1 MLSTRVVIPMTTFMT
16 TSMTTCLRSCHRLFT
31 AALLAVLS
39 SWTADVTAAVPW
51 HADLPAASRASDAS
65 RRPVLAIFTA
75 SWSSSCST
83 LDRTTLASDEAVAL
97 VAACFEPVCV
107 DVDTNPELTRR
118 LGITKVPSAC
128 IMTADEQVLSK
139 FELPETPAGF
149 VATAARAAQEAAF
162 ASATRPEPN
171 TGITTRATDTAA
183 GPRQFAGLSVQES
196 SSLPAFGSDDSRS
209 LRATSGAVRGTVP
222 PGGQAINAVAAKV
235 RMLSDFASDADPTVG
250 NTAAIAAS
258 FRESDPSLTTGPSAA
273 PAPKPSAIAT
283 ANPTQ
288 LSTEHQAQL
297 STEHQAQLS
306 TEHQAQLSTAH
317 QAGPSTAHQAA
328 MQPELPASPFAAPV
342 ARPDVSPAPSTL
354 ASSAPPTTEIVP
366 ETATTPL
373 ASNTRSGTVSQTPLS
388 IEPAAVPTATMATS
402 APWLNAP
409 PREPTPATAATPP
422 QSSPSGQPAPQT
434 FADSRPAAP
443 AQTPTESK
451 SIVPQ
456 QPGQPTNGGG
466 PTALAQT
473 TPEAAPG
480 TPTKTKPQSA
490 AAAAA
495 SSLLATLQKPFGM
508 FAKQTKPQPNPET
521 TGLIAAVPPQDPAA
535 SPTPATATATPA
547 TADTYGSMP
556 VGLEGYCPVTLAE
569 RGSWVEGRAQ
579 WGARHRG
586 RTYLFA
592 SAEQQRAFLAD
603 PDRYAPALSGDDPV
617 LAFDAGKS
625 TPGQRRYGVTYQART
640 YLFATTETR
649 DAFAANPQRY
659 TAGAMVAESRP
670 QTAGPVVR

>member
-1 MLSTRVVIPMTTFMT
+1 MLSTRVVIPMTTSKTTFMT
-16 TSMTTCLRSCHRLFT
+16 TSMTTSITTSMTAWLRSCHRLFMV
-31 AALLAVLS
+31 ALLAVLS
-39 SWTADVTAAVPW
+39 SWTADVMAAVPW
-51 HADLPAASRASDAS
+51 HADLPAARRASDAS
-65 RRPVLAIFTA
+65 KRPVLAIFTA

-97 VAACFEPVCV
+97 VAACFEAVCV
-107 DVDTNPELTRR
+107 DVDTNPDLTRR

-149 VATAARAAQEAAF
+149 VAAAARGAQEAAF
-162 ASATRPEPN
+162 ASASRSETSSRSTESS
-171 TGITTRATDTAA
+171 A
-183 GPRQFAGLSVQES
+183 GVRQFSDLSIQES
-196 SSLPAFGSDDSRS
+196 SSLPAFGSDGGRS
-209 LRATSGAVRGTVP
+209 LHAAPNAVRGTVP

-235 RMLSDFASDADPTVG
+235 RMLSDFAGDTDPTIG
-250 NTAAIAAS
+250 NTTAIAAS
-258 FRESDPSLTTGPSAA
+258 FRESDPSLATDFSAA
-273 PAPKPSAIAT
+273 SAAKSSAIAI
-283 ANPTQ
+283 AKPT
-288 LSTEHQAQL
+288 
-297 STEHQAQLS
+297 
-306 TEHQAQLSTAH
+306 QLSTAH
-317 QAGPSTAHQAA
+317 QAEPSTSDHAA
-328 MQPELPASPFAAPV
+328 IQPGLPASPFASPV
-342 ARPDVSPAPSTL
+342 ARPEVSPAPSTI
-354 ASSAPPTTEIVP
+354 ASFVPPSSGMVP
-366 ETATTPL
+366 DTATAIPL
-373 ASNTRSGTVSQTPLS
+373 ASNSRSGTVSQTPLS
-388 IEPAAVPTATMATS
+388 IEPAAVPPATMATS

-422 QSSPSGQPAPQT
+422 QSGRSGQPASET
-434 FADSRPAAP
+434 FAESRPAVP
-443 AQTPTESK
+443 AQPPTESK
-451 SIVPQ
+451 PIVPQ
-456 QPGQPTNGGG
+456 QPGQPGTGGS

-480 TPTKTKPQSA
+480 TPTQTKPQSA

-508 FAKQTKPQPNPET
+508 FAKQAKPQPTPDT
-521 TGLIAAVPPQDPAA
+521 KGPTAAVPPQDLAA
-535 SPTPATATATPA
+535 SPTPATGDTP
-547 TADTYGSMP
+547 DTYGSMP

>member
-1 MLSTRVVIPMTTFMT
+1 MLSTRVVISMTTLMT
-16 TSMTTCLRSCHRLFT
+16 TSVTNCLRSCHRLFM

-149 VATAARAAQEAAF
+149 VAAAARAAQEAAF

-171 TGITTRATDTAA
+171 TGTTTRVTDTQANM
-183 GPRQFAGLSVQES
+183 RQFAGLLVQES

-250 NTAAIAAS
+250 NSAAIAAS

-283 ANPTQ
+283 ANA
-288 LSTEHQAQL
+288 TE
-297 STEHQAQLS
+297 
-306 TEHQAQLSTAH
+306 
-317 QAGPSTAHQAA
+317 PSTSHQAA
-328 MQPELPASPFAAPV
+328 VQPELPVLPFAAPV
-342 ARPDVSPAPSTL
+342 ARPDVSPGQSTL

-366 ETATTPL
+366 ETATTTPL

-388 IEPAAVPTATMATS
+388 IEPAAVPTAAMATS

-409 PREPTPATAATPP
+409 PREPTPATAATPS
-422 QSSPSGQPAPQT
+422 QSSPSGQPASQT

-443 AQTPTESK
+443 AQTLTESK
-451 SIVPQ
+451 PIVPQ
-456 QPGQPTNGGG
+456 QPGQPTNGGS

-508 FAKQTKPQPNPET
+508 FTKQAKPQPNPDTKE
-521 TGLIAAVPPQDPAA
+521 LIAAVPPQDPAA
-535 SPTPATATATPA
+535 SPTPA

-592 SAEQQRAFLAD
+592 SADQQRAFLAD

-659 TAGAMVAESRP
+659 TAGAIVAESRP

>member
-149 VATAARAAQEAAF
+149 VAAAARAAQEAAF

-171 TGITTRATDTAA
+171 TGITTRATDTQANM
-183 GPRQFAGLSVQES
+183 RQFAGLSVQES

-250 NTAAIAAS
+250 NSAAIAAS

-283 ANPTQ
+283 ANAI
-288 LSTEHQAQL
+288 E
-297 STEHQAQLS
+297 
-306 TEHQAQLSTAH
+306 
-317 QAGPSTAHQAA
+317 PSTSHQVA
-328 MQPELPASPFAAPV
+328 MQPELPASPFAASV
-342 ARPDVSPAPSTL
+342 ARPEVSPAQSTL

-409 PREPTPATAATPP
+409 PRESTPATAATPP

-508 FAKQTKPQPNPET
+508 FAKQTKPQPNPDTKE
-521 TGLIAAVPPQDPAA
+521 LIAAVPPQDPAA
-535 SPTPATATATPA
+535 SPTPATATPATSA

>member
-1 MLSTRVVIPMTTFMT
+1 MLSTRVVLPMTTFMTPFMT
-16 TSMTTCLRSCHRLFT
+16 TSMTTCLRPCHRLFMV
-31 AALLAVLS
+31 ALLAALS
-39 SWTADVTAAVPW
+39 GWTADVTAAVPW
-51 HADLPAASRASDAS
+51 HADLTTASRASDAS

-149 VATAARAAQEAAF
+149 VAAAARAAQEAAF

-171 TGITTRATDTAA
+171 TGTTTRATDTQANM
-183 GPRQFAGLSVQES
+183 RQFAGLSVQES
-196 SSLPAFGSDDSRS
+196 SSLPAFGSDGSRS
-209 LRATSGAVRGTVP
+209 LHATPGAVRGTVP

-235 RMLSDFASDADPTVG
+235 RMLSDFASDADPIVG
-250 NTAAIAAS
+250 NTSAIAES
-258 FRESDPSLTTGPSAA
+258 FRESDPSLTTGSSAGT
-273 PAPKPSAIAT
+273 APKPSAIAT
-283 ANPTQ
+283 ANQAQ
-288 LSTEHQAQL
+288 LSTELQAQL
-297 STEHQAQLS
+297 STEHQAELS
-306 TEHQAQLSTAH
+306 KS
-317 QAGPSTAHQAA
+317 HQAA
-328 MQPELPASPFAAPV
+328 MQPELPASPLAAPV
-342 ARPDVSPAPSTL
+342 ARPEVLPAQSTL
-354 ASSAPPTTEIVP
+354 ARSAPPTTGYVP
-366 ETATTPL
+366 ETVSDAATAIPL
-373 ASNTRSGTVSQTPLS
+373 ASNVHSGTVSQTPLS

-409 PREPTPATAATPP
+409 PREPTPATAATPS
-422 QSSPSGQPAPQT
+422 QSSPSGQPAAQT

-443 AQTPTESK
+443 AQTLTESK
-451 SIVPQ
+451 PTVPQ
-456 QPGQPTNGGG
+456 QPGQPTNGGS

-508 FAKQTKPQPNPET
+508 FTKQAKPQPNPDTKE
-521 TGLIAAVPPQDPAA
+521 LIAAVPPQDPAA
-535 SPTPATATATPA
+535 SPTPA

-592 SAEQQRAFLAD
+592 SADQQRAFLAD

-670 QTAGPVVR
+670 QTAGPILR